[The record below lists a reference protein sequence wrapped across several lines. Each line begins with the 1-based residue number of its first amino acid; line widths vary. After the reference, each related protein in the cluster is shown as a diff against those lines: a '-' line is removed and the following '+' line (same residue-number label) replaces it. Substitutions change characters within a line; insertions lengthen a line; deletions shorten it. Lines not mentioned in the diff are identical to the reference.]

1 MGGGVGGGAWMR
13 DDAEPA
19 LSEIVVASCSTL
31 RARRFKSNL
40 GHPEVM
46 IGLGPAWMGMS
57 VLGLR

>member
-1 MGGGVGGGAWMR
+1 MR

-57 VLGLR
+57 VFGLR